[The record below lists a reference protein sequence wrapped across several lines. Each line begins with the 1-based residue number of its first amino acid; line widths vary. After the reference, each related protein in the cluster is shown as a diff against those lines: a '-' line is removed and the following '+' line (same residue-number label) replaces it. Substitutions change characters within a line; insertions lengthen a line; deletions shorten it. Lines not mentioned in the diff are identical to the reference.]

1 MIAGTVINQPNEWLS
16 LEVYQ
21 NEDAY
26 QKHLETKHFKRYLEA
41 TKFCVE
47 SKAFIYLSQTLFQI
61 KDKFFTVLKMILGKS
76 VYVL

>member
-21 NEDAY
+21 NKDAY

-47 SKAFIYLSQTLFQI
+47 SKSLHLLKSDFVSDQ
-61 KDKFFTVLKMILGKS
+61 FFTVLKMILGKS

>member
-1 MIAGTVINQPNEWLS
+1 MSG

-21 NEDAY
+21 NKDAY

-47 SKAFIYLSQTLFQI
+47 SKGLHLLKSDFVSDQGQI
-61 KDKFFTVLKMILGKS
+61 F
-76 VYVL
+76 YRP

>member
-47 SKAFIYLSQTLFQI
+47 SKSLHLLKSDFVSYQ
-61 KDKFFTVLKMILGKS
+61 FFTVLKMILGKS